1 MTRRE
6 DWPERLIAAIEHHAA
21 LPFGWGSSDCFLL
34 PMDVVLAMT
43 DAEPWPDVRGA
54 YASEAGAARQLR
66 RRGFATLVEA
76 FAAAFPEIPPSL
88 AGRGDIGVVDS
99 PRGLAGV
106 VFMDTGVIGK
116 AEAGIRRL
124 PRSLVLRAFK
134 V

>member
-6 DWPERLIAAIEHHAA
+6 DWPERLVEAIERHAA

-34 PMDVVLAMT
+34 PMDCVRAMT
-43 DAEPWPDVRGA
+43 DAEPWPEVRGQ
-54 YASEAGAARQLR
+54 YASETGAAKQLR
-66 RRGFATLVEA
+66 RRGFADMAEA
-76 FAAAFPEIPPSL
+76 FASAFPEIPPSL
-88 AGRGDIGVVDS
+88 AGRGDIGIVDS

-106 VFMDTGVIGK
+106 VFIDTGVVGK

-124 PRSLVLRAFK
+124 PRAHVLRAFK